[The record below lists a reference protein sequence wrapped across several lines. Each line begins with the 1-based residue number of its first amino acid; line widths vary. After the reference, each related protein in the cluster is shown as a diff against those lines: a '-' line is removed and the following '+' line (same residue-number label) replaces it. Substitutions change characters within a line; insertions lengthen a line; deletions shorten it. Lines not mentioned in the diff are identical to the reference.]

1 MPLRKPIYTIVGSPI
16 DVKQV
21 ANPTKEQIDELH
33 EKYINE
39 LIQIFNENKAKYL
52 TNKETTIQIV

>member
-1 MPLRKPIYTIVGSPI
+1 VPLRKPIYTIVGRPI
-16 DVKQV
+16 DVQQV

-39 LIQIFNENKAKYL
+39 LIKTFNENKAKYL
-52 TNKETTIQIV
+52 DNKETTLQIV

>member
-1 MPLRKPIYTIVGSPI
+1 MPLRKPIYTIVGRPI
-16 DVKQV
+16 DVQQV

-39 LIQIFNENKAKYL
+39 LIKTFNENKAKYL
-52 TNKETTIQIV
+52 DNKETTLQIV